1 MFFII
6 KRIIELRL
14 ITPFYEY
21 FIHQALHSTNSTTH
35 KNHHIDYW
43 NDKIEIEYWILPL
56 ITFFYYIENYHL
68 LLGLIQYFILHTIS
82 HNAPELLPSSLKNHH
97 EIHHNHR
104 DWNLCVSSTFP
115 DYIYGTLLK
124 KDLKY

>member
-6 KRIIELRL
+6 KRIIELRM

-21 FIHQALHSTNSTTH
+21 FIHQALHSTNSSTH
-35 KNHHIDYW
+35 NDHHIEHF
-43 NDKIEIEYWILPL
+43 NKNIQTEYWLLPF
-56 ITFFYYIENYHL
+56 ICFFYYIENYHL
-68 LLGLIQYFILHTIS
+68 ALGTIQYLLIHTIS
-82 HNAPELLPSSLKNHH
+82 HKAPYLLPGSLKNHH
-97 EIHHNHR
+97 LLHHRFR

-124 KDLKY
+124 RDLKH